1 MAVKETM
8 DHSDPYLTALN
19 SFIYNKGPAKML
31 TDFVQGIATHVMAN
45 IAKQGLKLSPAVYRV
60 LGVGSGQGDSDLR
73 ILSAVA
79 TAIGSSQT
87 KRPAIHSVIIE
98 PNETLMKEFK
108 TSVSSLPEPL
118 KSLAYVS
125 FEWHQ
130 MTFEKFTESFPKIES
145 FDMIHF
151 VASLYY
157 MDAKT
162 SLNRCYQMLSCGGA
176 IFCTV
181 GPEDSFFPKLSRKLN
196 EKVDLGAIHKL
207 YTEVDL
213 VNIAEKNNW
222 KYEELWRTHCT
233 VDISSCFDESS
244 KEGSSLLDF
253 LTHKQEFRT
262 TADKAFY
269 KKNTALSSDEARI
282 CVKHLHGVDDI
293 RADEAIEYNRTIV
306 QSDEAIE
313 YNRTIVQSSKCG
325 TGSILLYNVT
335 KSRRAQ
341 SSVQTSIND
350 THNNYDSKLIK
361 RYERD
366 VRVVAG
372 KNGDRSYSVAMIST
386 NAEKSQ
392 AVKKAKSNRKR
403 DRKPSQISVRT
414 VTKLLRRKKYRRTVP
429 QLSLSLNFELFAQEK
444 GEISVDT
451 KNYPSFQALLERIP
465 LIADYY

>member
-19 SFIYNKGPAKML
+19 SFINKGPAKML

-45 IAKQGLKLSPAVYRV
+45 ITKQGIKLCPVYRV
-60 LGVGSGQGDSDLR
+60 LGVGSGQGQSDLR

-79 TAIGSSQT
+79 TSIGSSQT
-87 KRPAIHSVIIE
+87 KRPPIHSVIIE
-98 PNETLMKEFK
+98 PNETMTEEFK

-118 KSLAYVS
+118 KSLADVS

-162 SLNRCYQMLSCGGA
+162 SLNRCYEMLSCGGA

-196 EKVDLGAIHKL
+196 GKVDLGAIHKL

-213 VNIAEKNNW
+213 VNIAEKNKW

-233 VDISSCFDESS
+233 VDITSCFDESS

-253 LTHKQEFRT
+253 LTHKQEFRA
-262 TADKAFY
+262 TADEGFY
-269 KKNTALSSDEARI
+269 KEVMDFLNEESSTDDDGRKFIKPEITA
-282 CVKHLHGVDDI
+282 
-293 RADEAIEYNRTIV
+293 
-306 QSDEAIE
+306 
-313 YNRTIVQSSKCG
+313 
-325 TGSILLYNVT
+325 
-335 KSRRAQ
+335 
-341 SSVQTSIND
+341 
-350 THNNYDSKLIK
+350 
-361 RYERD
+361 
-366 VRVVAG
+366 VVIY
-372 KNGDRSYSVAMIST
+372 K
-386 NAEKSQ
+386 
-392 AVKKAKSNRKR
+392 
-403 DRKPSQISVRT
+403 
-414 VTKLLRRKKYRRTVP
+414 
-429 QLSLSLNFELFAQEK
+429 
-444 GEISVDT
+444 
-451 KNYPSFQALLERIP
+451 
-465 LIADYY
+465 

>member
-269 KKNTALSSDEARI
+269 KKVMDFLNEESSTDDYGRKFIKPEITA
-282 CVKHLHGVDDI
+282 
-293 RADEAIEYNRTIV
+293 
-306 QSDEAIE
+306 
-313 YNRTIVQSSKCG
+313 
-325 TGSILLYNVT
+325 
-335 KSRRAQ
+335 
-341 SSVQTSIND
+341 
-350 THNNYDSKLIK
+350 
-361 RYERD
+361 
-366 VRVVAG
+366 VVIY
-372 KNGDRSYSVAMIST
+372 K
-386 NAEKSQ
+386 
-392 AVKKAKSNRKR
+392 
-403 DRKPSQISVRT
+403 
-414 VTKLLRRKKYRRTVP
+414 
-429 QLSLSLNFELFAQEK
+429 
-444 GEISVDT
+444 
-451 KNYPSFQALLERIP
+451 
-465 LIADYY
+465 